1 MLESF
6 EKSCKQIWETLSTT
20 AAKARVGSQ
29 DGSDKEGLGLQQ
41 VVRKENAPAATGVT
55 LASATSMTTGPS
67 SKRVGTGVVTGAVNC
82 SNRDLGD
89 TNIPDLGGS
98 GQRAETA
105 RAPNLKAVTS
115 TATGPSLVQV
125 GTGTVTGAATGLDWV
140 LSDGEDDVEVSSGKC
155 KQAIPPTD
163 RSSSLEST
171 AAVQTTA
178 EVAATDLVQA
188 DEATATASTVG
199 TAAQWSSSELLA
211 RMNEVCVRVARTT
224 IPTVETVRPSRVRP
238 SLQSKQFAEQRAV
251 EIAAGV
257 TPQRRKELH

>member
-1 MLESF
+1 M
-6 EKSCKQIWETLSTT
+6 
-20 AAKARVGSQ
+20 
-29 DGSDKEGLGLQQ
+29 
-41 VVRKENAPAATGVT
+41 
-55 LASATSMTTGPS
+55 
-67 SKRVGTGVVTGAVNC
+67 TGAVNC
-82 SNRDLGD
+82 SSRDLGD

-188 DEATATASTVG
+188 DEATATVSTVG
-199 TAAQWSSSELLA
+199 TATQWSS
-211 RMNEVCVRVARTT
+211 
-224 IPTVETVRPSRVRP
+224 
-238 SLQSKQFAEQRAV
+238 
-251 EIAAGV
+251 
-257 TPQRRKELH
+257 